1 MDPVNKALWCVESRF
16 ASEISLDEIAEVSG
30 VSRYHLCR
38 AFGTATGQSVM
49 RYVRGR
55 RLTEAARK
63 LAAGAPDI
71 LSVALDWGYGSH
83 EAFTRA
89 FRDQFG
95 LTPDA
100 LRERRDLDPL
110 TLVEPTMLDDTLRT
124 KLEPPRIVSGKPR
137 LVAGLQTRLDDGN
150 TSGIPMLWQRF
161 GPHIGHV
168 PGQLGTACYGVCL
181 NAEDGSF
188 DYLAGVEVRSADAL
202 PNGFTIARL
211 AAMEHAVFTH
221 RDHISSIKN
230 TFMAIWQDWLPNSGR
245 KAAEA
250 PCYEVYDERFDARSG
265 NGVTEI
271 WIPLQ
276 PQ

>member
-16 ASEISLDEIAEVSG
+16 ASDVSLDEIAAVSG

-55 RLTEAARK
+55 RLTEAARR

-71 LSVALDWGYGSH
+71 LSLALDWGYGSH

-100 LRERRDLDPL
+100 LRERRDLHSL
-110 TLVEPTMLDDTLRT
+110 ALVEPIMLDDTLRAA
-124 KLEPPRIVSGKPR
+124 LEPPRLLPGKPR
-137 LVAGLQTRLDDGN
+137 LIAGLQARLEDGN

-168 PGQLGTACYGVCL
+168 PGQLGMACYGVCL

-188 DYLAGVEVRSADAL
+188 DYLAGVEVGSADGL
-202 PNGFTIARL
+202 PKDFATARL
-211 AAMEHAVFTH
+211 EPLEHAVFVH
-221 RDHISSIKN
+221 RQHISTIKN

-250 PCYEVYDERFDARSG
+250 PCYELYDERFDARSG
-265 NGVTEI
+265 TGITEI

>member
-1 MDPVNKALWCVESRF
+1 MDPVNRALWCVESRF

-89 FRDQFG
+89 FRDHFG
-95 LTPDA
+95 LTPEE
-100 LRERRDLDPL
+100 LRERRALDAL
-110 TLVEPTMLDDTLRT
+110 DLVEPIMIDDSLRRE
-124 KLEPPRIVSGKPR
+124 LEPPQLLPGKAR
-137 LVAGLQTRLDDGN
+137 LVAGLRARFDDDN
-150 TSGIPMLWQRF
+150 TGGIPLLWQRF

-168 PGQLGTACYGVCL
+168 PGQLGGASYGVCL

-188 DYLAGVEVRSADAL
+188 DYLAGVEVRSADGL
-202 PNGFTIARL
+202 PNGFAIARL
-211 AAMEHAVFTH
+211 AALEHAVFLH
-221 RDHISSIKN
+221 RDHISTIKY

-250 PCYEVYDERFDARSG
+250 PCYEVYDDRFDPHTG

-276 PQ
+276 PA